1 MKYSE
6 YLRRVKE
13 LLATPDSVQN
23 NPDRQRL
30 ATPICYANAD
40 ASTQLRTE
48 AQFAEDDAAAQQVLA
63 HAHRLKCAIKE
74 VLQGINRQLPE
85 NQYYCTYPAAVM
97 ALAMHRSDPN
107 PPTLSREW
115 GQKLRH
121 ELMNKLITEAELEE
135 RNHG

>member
-13 LLATPDSVQN
+13 LLATPDNVRN
-23 NPDRQRL
+23 KLDRELL

-40 ASTQLRTE
+40 ASSQLRTE
-48 AQFAEDDAAAQQVLA
+48 AQFAEDDAAEQQVLA
-63 HAHRLKCAIKE
+63 HEHRLKCAIEE
-74 VLQGINRQLPE
+74 VLRGINRQLPE
-85 NQYYCTYPAAVM
+85 HQYCCMYPAAVYT
-97 ALAMHRSDPN
+97 LAVHRGEPN
-107 PPTLSREW
+107 PPAPTREW

-135 RNHG
+135 SNHG

>member
-13 LLATPDSVQN
+13 MLATPDSVRN
-23 NPDRQRL
+23 NPARQLL
-30 ATPICYANAD
+30 AMPICYVNAD
-40 ASTQLRTE
+40 ASTQLKTE

-63 HAHRLKCAIKE
+63 HEHRLKCAIEE
-74 VLQGINRQLPE
+74 VLRGINRQLPE
-85 NQYYCTYPAAVM
+85 HQYCCTYPTAVYT
-97 ALAMHRSDPN
+97 LAMHRGDPN
-107 PPTLSREW
+107 PPTPSREW

-135 RNHG
+135 SNHG